1 MQRTD
6 ENQLFHEH
14 FPRLAIYLMQF
25 ADGNRIDLTI
35 APVEDYRPYCF
46 DDKLSVVLLDK
57 DGFLPHLPPP
67 DESTHA
73 VERPSAQVFQECR
86 NEFWWTA
93 PYMSKGLWRG
103 QLPYAQH
110 ILEEC
115 TRPMLRLMLSW
126 LAGSQK
132 GFPVFPGKAGW
143 NLENLLPQGVWQRYL
158 GHLRPPAAA
167 CPCGTPCGRPVCC
180 SPRPAATPPRPWG
193 TPGRTAGTS
202 PCPCLWR
209 RHKRTS
215 PALAPAE
222 KLGRGAF
229 AADRSPQRKG
239 ANAVN
244 ILCIGDVVGSQGC
257 QFLRA
262 HPARLEKDKGHR
274 PGDCQRGELRRRQRH
289 HPGFGP
295 LPAGQRRGRHHHRQP
310 QLSPPGEPT
319 TCTTTARCCCARPT
333 TRQPPRPGPVRG
345 GYGPGAGGGYQPD
358 GHGLYGEPALPL

>member
-67 DESTHA
+67 NESTHA

-132 GFPVFPGKAGW
+132 GFPVFPGKAGGTW
-143 NLENLLPQGVWQRYL
+143 RTCCPRACGSGTWPPT
-158 GHLRPPAAA
+158 PPAARMPLWDALREA
-167 CPCGTPCGRPVCC
+167 CVLFTQASRHTRQGPGVLLAGQLGRV
-180 SPRPAATPPRPWG
+180 RALFMEKTQEDIA
-193 TPGRTAGTS
+193 
-202 PCPCLWR
+202 
-209 RHKRTS
+209 
-215 PALAPAE
+215 ALAPAE
-222 KLGRGAF
+222 SW
-229 AADRSPQRKG
+229 D
-239 ANAVN
+239 
-244 ILCIGDVVGSQGC
+244 
-257 QFLRA
+257 
-262 HPARLEKDKGHR
+262 
-274 PGDCQRGELRRRQRH
+274 GELLRQIEAH
-289 HPGFGP
+289 KGKEQTP
-295 LPAGQRRGRHHHRQP
+295 
-310 QLSPPGEPT
+310 
-319 TCTTTARCCCARPT
+319 
-333 TRQPPRPGPVRG
+333 
-345 GYGPGAGGGYQPD
+345 
-358 GHGLYGEPALPL
+358 

>member
-1 MQRTD
+1 MRSEREMYQLILGYAQQDPRVRGVILNGSRANPTAKLDQFRDYDIVYLVTDVAPFKEGDISPAFGEVLVMQRTD

-132 GFPVFPGKAGW
+132 GFPVFPGKRGGTWRTCCPRACGSGTW
-143 NLENLLPQGVWQRYL
+143 PPT
-158 GHLRPPAAA
+158 PPAAA

-193 TPGRTAGTS
+193 TPGRTTGTS

-215 PALAPAE
+215 PPWPRRKAGTGSFC
-222 KLGRGAF
+222 GR
-229 AADRSPQRKG
+229 
-239 ANAVN
+239 
-244 ILCIGDVVGSQGC
+244 
-257 QFLRA
+257 
-262 HPARLEKDKGHR
+262 
-274 PGDCQRGELRRRQRH
+274 
-289 HPGFGP
+289 
-295 LPAGQRRGRHHHRQP
+295 
-310 QLSPPGEPT
+310 
-319 TCTTTARCCCARPT
+319 
-333 TRQPPRPGPVRG
+333 
-345 GYGPGAGGGYQPD
+345 
-358 GHGLYGEPALPL
+358 

>member
-1 MQRTD
+1 MRSEREMYQLILGYAQQDPRVRGVILNGSRANPTAKLDQFRDYDIVYLVTDVAPFKERDISPAFGEVLVMQRTD

-158 GHLRPPAAA
+158 ATYAPCSRMPLWDALREACVLFTQASRHAAKA
-167 CPCGTPCGRPVCC
+167 LGYSWQDSWDESVPLFMEKTQEDI
-180 SPRPAATPPRPWG
+180 A
-193 TPGRTAGTS
+193 
-202 PCPCLWR
+202 
-209 RHKRTS
+209 
-215 PALAPAE
+215 ALAPAE
-222 KLGRGAF
+222 
-229 AADRSPQRKG
+229 SW
-239 ANAVN
+239 
-244 ILCIGDVVGSQGC
+244 
-257 QFLRA
+257 
-262 HPARLEKDKGHR
+262 H
-274 PGDCQRGELRRRQRH
+274 GELLRQIEAH
-289 HPGFGP
+289 KGKEQTP
-295 LPAGQRRGRHHHRQP
+295 
-310 QLSPPGEPT
+310 
-319 TCTTTARCCCARPT
+319 
-333 TRQPPRPGPVRG
+333 
-345 GYGPGAGGGYQPD
+345 
-358 GHGLYGEPALPL
+358 